1 MRQVAMS
8 PEKAK
13 GPFLQPLI
21 VASVSVVFIFLIL
34 TLGLLDLRRLD
45 KTLIALLENRGLDII
60 EDVNRVAGQ
69 NFKSLLQSFQGSRG
83 YETNLPLTDESFSL
97 QETLVLS
104 LLDLARDIDVK
115 CGTGVFSE
123 QDIKDLASKKHI
135 WVVALLN
142 EHGAVTF
149 QNRPLPEG
157 LLSRVTSVIARSE
170 DITINFFGPPGRNS
184 EDIRFV
190 AVRGKAA
197 SGIILIALNDNGFR
211 YWSSKVAVQN
221 AIEEVGSRQG
231 VSYFVVLNPRGE
243 TLGSTGASPQK
254 WKEAE
259 RVKRDLLTGQMSSAS
274 HKVALGNQKILE
286 IFAPFSLDG
295 GVAGIARLGLKRDR
309 TNEILKQNRSRIF
322 ISMAL
327 VVLVGVLSMW
337 FLYQNQ
343 NKHLARM
350 EDAARRLRQAERL
363 SALGQLGA
371 GVAHEIRNPLNAI
384 GMASQRLQAEYLPA
398 DTKEREEFSR
408 LTGIVR
414 DEVRRL
420 NGIIEEFLTFSRSR
434 RLKLRRSSVTE
445 LLQKVVDVIKEE
457 AESRQITI
465 NTRWGKSPAMVR
477 MDADKLQQ
485 ALLNIIKNAME
496 STSCAGKITVSV
508 ESREK
513 DQIIVNIT
521 DTGSGIAPEEIDRI
535 FDPGYTTKEK
545 GLGLGL
551 PLAYEIIRAHGG
563 EVRLQSNKGSGTTFE
578 IILPR

>member
-104 LLDLARDIDVK
+104 LLDLARDIDMK

-254 WKEAE
+254 WKEEE

-274 HKVALGNQKILE
+274 HKVALGNQNILE

>member
-1 MRQVAMS
+1 MS

-45 KTLIALLENRGLDII
+45 QTLIALLENRGLDII

-254 WKEAE
+254 WKEEE

>member
-254 WKEAE
+254 WKEE
-259 RVKRDLLTGQMSSAS
+259 QRVKRDLLTGQMSSAS

>member
-1 MRQVAMS
+1 MS

-254 WKEAE
+254 WKEEE

>member
-197 SGIILIALNDNGFR
+197 SGITLIALNDNGFR

-254 WKEAE
+254 WKEEE

-496 STSCAGKITVSV
+496 STSGAGKITVSV

>member
-1 MRQVAMS
+1 MS

-274 HKVALGNQKILE
+274 HKVALGNQNILE

>member
-1 MRQVAMS
+1 MS
-8 PEKAK
+8 PEKVK

-104 LLDLARDIDVK
+104 LLDLARDIDMK

-254 WKEAE
+254 WKEEE

>member
-254 WKEAE
+254 WKEEE

-274 HKVALGNQKILE
+274 HKVALGNQNILE

>member
-123 QDIKDLASKKHI
+123 QDIKDLASKKRI

-157 LLSRVTSVIARSE
+157 LLSRVTSVIARGE
-170 DITINFFGPPGRNS
+170 DITIDFFGRPGRNS

-190 AVRGKAA
+190 AVRGKAV
-197 SGIILIALNDNGFR
+197 SGTILIALNDSGFR

-254 WKEAE
+254 WKEEE

-274 HKVALGNQKILE
+274 HKVALGNQNILE
-286 IFAPFSLDG
+286 IFAPFYLDG

-309 TNEILKQNRSRIF
+309 TSEILKQNRSRIF

-434 RLKLRRSSVTE
+434 RLKLRRSSITE
-445 LLQKVVDVIKEE
+445 LLQKVVDIMKEE

-477 MDADKLQQ
+477 MDADKVQQ

-496 STSCAGKITVSV
+496 STSGAGKITVSV
-508 ESREK
+508 EPREK
-513 DQIIVNIT
+513 DQVIVNIT

-563 EVRLQSNKGSGTTFE
+563 EVRIQSNKGSGTTFE
-578 IILPR
+578 ITLPR

>member
-123 QDIKDLASKKHI
+123 QDIKDLASKKRI

-157 LLSRVTSVIARSE
+157 LLSRVTSVIARGE
-170 DITINFFGPPGRNS
+170 DITIDFFGRPGRNS

-190 AVRGKAA
+190 AVRGKAV
-197 SGIILIALNDNGFR
+197 SGTILIALNDSGFR

-254 WKEAE
+254 WKEEE

-274 HKVALGNQKILE
+274 HKIALGNQNILE
-286 IFAPFSLDG
+286 IFAPFYLDG

-309 TNEILKQNRSRIF
+309 TSEILKQNRSRIF

-434 RLKLRRSSVTE
+434 RLKLRRSSITE
-445 LLQKVVDVIKEE
+445 LLQKVVDIMKEE

-477 MDADKLQQ
+477 MDADKVQQ

-496 STSCAGKITVSV
+496 STSGAGKITVSV
-508 ESREK
+508 EPREK
-513 DQIIVNIT
+513 DQVIVNIT

-563 EVRLQSNKGSGTTFE
+563 EVRIQSNKGSGTTFE
-578 IILPR
+578 ITLPR

>member
-123 QDIKDLASKKHI
+123 QDIKDLASKKRI

-157 LLSRVTSVIARSE
+157 LLSRVTSVIARGE
-170 DITINFFGPPGRNS
+170 DITIDFFGRPGRNS

-190 AVRGKAA
+190 AVRGKAV
-197 SGIILIALNDNGFR
+197 SGTILIALNDSGFR

-254 WKEAE
+254 WKEEE

-274 HKVALGNQKILE
+274 HKIALGNQNILE
-286 IFAPFSLDG
+286 IFAPFYLDG

-309 TNEILKQNRSRIF
+309 TSEILKQNRSRIF

-434 RLKLRRSSVTE
+434 RLKLRRSSITE
-445 LLQKVVDVIKEE
+445 LLQKVVDIMKEE

-477 MDADKLQQ
+477 MDADKVQQ

-496 STSCAGKITVSV
+496 STSGAGKITVSV
-508 ESREK
+508 EPREK
-513 DQIIVNIT
+513 DQVIVNIT

-563 EVRLQSNKGSGTTFE
+563 EVRIQSNKGSGTTFE

>member
-1 MRQVAMS
+1 MS

-123 QDIKDLASKKHI
+123 QDIKDLASKKRI

-157 LLSRVTSVIARSE
+157 LLSRVTSVIARGE
-170 DITINFFGPPGRNS
+170 DITIDFFGRPGRNS

-190 AVRGKAA
+190 AVRGKAV
-197 SGIILIALNDNGFR
+197 SGTILIALNDSGFR

-254 WKEAE
+254 WKEEE

-274 HKVALGNQKILE
+274 HKIALGNQNILE
-286 IFAPFSLDG
+286 IFAPFYLDG

-309 TNEILKQNRSRIF
+309 TSEILKQNRSRIF

-434 RLKLRRSSVTE
+434 RLKLRRSSITE
-445 LLQKVVDVIKEE
+445 LLQKVVDIMKEE

-477 MDADKLQQ
+477 MDADKVQQ

-496 STSCAGKITVSV
+496 STSGAGKITVSV
-508 ESREK
+508 EPREK
-513 DQIIVNIT
+513 DQVIVNIT

-563 EVRLQSNKGSGTTFE
+563 EVRIQSNKGSGTTFE
-578 IILPR
+578 ITLPR

>member
-104 LLDLARDIDVK
+104 LLDLARDIDMK

-254 WKEAE
+254 WKEEE

>member
-1 MRQVAMS
+1 MS

>member
-254 WKEAE
+254 WKEEE

>member
-1 MRQVAMS
+1 MS

-104 LLDLARDIDVK
+104 LLDLARDIDMK

-254 WKEAE
+254 WKEEE

-274 HKVALGNQKILE
+274 HKVALGNQNILE